1 MDGGIRIN
9 KLITLLLAFL
19 ILASISFI
27 GAAAEIFVQPGNS
40 IQNSINNA
48 DSGDVIIVKPGTYT
62 ENVRITTDNLTIKSE
77 SENPDDTI
85 IKAKSPSAH
94 VFFLQ
99 ADNVKIKGLKIS
111 GARRYGYAGIC
122 LSSCNNCT
130 IENNKLLNNSFGA
143 YLLSSKGNT
152 ISKNIVSNSERG
164 IYFNISES
172 NTLSGNTATN
182 NREYGI
188 ILASSI
194 GNSLSGNTASNNER
208 GLYLGSSD
216 GNTILSN
223 IIQNNNIFGLFV
235 CGKCDK
241 VRFYNNYFNDTNIT
255 IKSGIGNAYN
265 TTKTAGANIVG
276 GPSIGGNYWAKPD
289 GTGFSQTAV
298 DKDEDGISDFAYVR
312 ITGSIYSDFLPL
324 VITSKP
330 PIPVANFWGSPK
342 SGNVS
347 LNVTFTDISKG
358 SPTAWNWSFGDGKYS
373 AQQNPVHTYSASGIY
388 TVALTVSNAA
398 GAGAMTK
405 PNYINITASQKRV
418 ANFWGTP
425 NSGNAPL
432 NVTFIDNTTGAPTA
446 LNWSFGDGTYS
457 TVKNPSHTYS
467 AAGNYTVKLTA
478 SNTAGAST
486 QTKTNYIV
494 VTALQK
500 PVANFWGSPKSGN
513 APLNVAFTDI
523 STGTPTA
530 WNWSFG
536 DGTSSKVKSPKHT
549 YSVAGNYTV
558 KLTVSNKAGIGMMTK
573 NSYIKAGKS

>member
-1 MDGGIRIN
+1 M
-9 KLITLLLAFL
+9 
-19 ILASISFI
+19 
-27 GAAAEIFVQPGNS
+27 
-40 IQNSINNA
+40 
-48 DSGDVIIVKPGTYT
+48 
-62 ENVRITTDNLTIKSE
+62 
-77 SENPDDTI
+77 
-85 IKAKSPSAH
+85 
-94 VFFLQ
+94 
-99 ADNVKIKGLKIS
+99 
-111 GARRYGYAGIC
+111 
-122 LSSCNNCT
+122 
-130 IENNKLLNNSFGA
+130 NNSFGA

-164 IYFNISES
+164 IYLNISES
-172 NTLSGNTATN
+172 NTLSGNIATN

-216 GNTILSN
+216 CNTILSN

-241 VRFYNNYFNDTNIT
+241 IRFFNNYFNDTNIT
-255 IKSGIGNAYN
+255 IKNGIGNAYN
-265 TTKTAGANIVG
+265 TTKTAGTNIVG
-276 GPSIGGNYWAKPD
+276 GSYIGGNYWAKPD

-298 DKDEDGISDFAYVR
+298 DKDEDGISDSAYVR

-342 SGNVS
+342 SGDAPLNVS
-347 LNVTFTDISKG
+347 FTDISTG
-358 SPTAWNWSFGDGKYS
+358 EPTAWSWSFGDGTYS
-373 AQQNPVHTYSASGIY
+373 AQQNPVHTYSAAGIR

-398 GAGAMTK
+398 GVWSMTK
-405 PNYINITASQKRV
+405 PNYINVTASQKPV

-425 NSGNAPL
+425 TSGNAPL
-432 NVTFIDNTTGAPTA
+432 NVTFTDNTTGEPTA
-446 LNWSFGDGTYS
+446 WDWSFGDGTYS

-478 SNTAGAST
+478 SNTAGVST
-486 QTKTNYIV
+486 QTKTNYINL

-513 APLNVAFTDI
+513 TPLIVAFTYI
-523 STGTPTA
+523 ST
-530 WNWSFG
+530 
-536 DGTSSKVKSPKHT
+536 
-549 YSVAGNYTV
+549 
-558 KLTVSNKAGIGMMTK
+558 
-573 NSYIKAGKS
+573 